1 MVPSLKGPHIGNS
14 TPVLVEDRWK
24 RTAIESF
31 VRAVPASERVNVVTI
46 IPRERTRTKRV
57 L

>member
-14 TPVLVEDRWK
+14 TPVLAGGQWR
-24 RTAIESF
+24 RTAVENF
-31 VRAVPASERVNVVTI
+31 VSAVSASERVNVVTI